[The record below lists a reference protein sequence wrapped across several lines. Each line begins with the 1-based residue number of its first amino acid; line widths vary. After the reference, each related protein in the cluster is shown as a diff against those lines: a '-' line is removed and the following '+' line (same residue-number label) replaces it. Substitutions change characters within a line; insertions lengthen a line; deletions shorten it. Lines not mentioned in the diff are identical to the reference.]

1 MEEIKKQKNKKK
13 CENCEWYISTLNDN
27 YSHCLLTLK
36 KVSPSEKCD
45 KCKEY
50 IEFKKELEN
59 RHEKEDKQ

>member
-36 KVSPSEKCD
+36 KVSTSEKCD
-45 KCKEY
+45 SYKDSTG
-50 IEFKKELEN
+50 I
-59 RHEKEDKQ
+59 HISM